1 MAGTSSQENISTRQ
15 RKLVELA
22 RIEPKLELTTI
33 AHHIDVVWL
42 EEAWRRTRKDGAA
55 GVDGV
60 TASQYAAALEE
71 NLTRLLERFK
81 TGRYR
86 APAVRR
92 VHLPKPGTG
101 KTRPIGIPTLEDKVL
116 QRAVLMALEPIFE
129 QDFLDC
135 AYGFRPG
142 RSAHQALERLWGGL
156 MAMGGGWVIDLDI
169 QNFFDDVDR
178 DRLRN
183 FLGQRVRDGVICRVI
198 GKWLNAGVME
208 GGQLHYPE
216 QGTPQ
221 GGVISPLLANL
232 YLHHVLDLWFEQTV
246 KPRLQGS
253 AFEVRFADDA
263 VLVFKREEDARR
275 VLAVLGKRLAKY
287 GLRLHPDKTRLLD
300 FRKPGRKGQSFQYPG
315 FTHYWGRSRE
325 RALGRQTQDRPSP
338 AQPLP
343 AGDQPLVP
351 DAPPLAGCRPT
362 SGPEPQTQGALCL
375 LWDRRQQPIAGPLPV
390 RGQTALVQMVVP
402 PQPGTDELGPFW
414 AAVQTIPTPPT
425 ARGSRNCPLRSDAI
439 VRGAGCLNRARPDL
453 WEPRVSNRPRSPG
466 RSCQV
471 PEDSGECG
479 PWKDLIWT

>member
-1 MAGTSSQENISTRQ
+1 MGLSEGQMAGTSSQENISTRQ

-208 GGQLHYPE
+208 SGQLHYPE

-263 VLVFKREEDARR
+263 VLVFEREEDARR
-275 VLAVLGKRLAKY
+275 VLAVPGKRLAKY

-300 FRKPGRKGQSFQYPG
+300 FRKPGRKGQSFQYLG
-315 FTHYWGRSRE
+315 FTHYWGRSGKGRWVVKRKTAQARLSRSLQAINHGCRMHRHWPVADQQAALSRKLKGHYAYYGIVGNSQSLARFLYEVRRRWYKWLSRRNRE
-325 RALGRQTQDRPSP
+325 RMNRDHFGRLYKRY
-338 AQPLP
+338 PLP
-343 AGDQPLVP
+343 P
-351 DAPPLAGCRPT
+351 
-362 SGPEPQTQGALCL
+362 
-375 LWDRRQQPIAGPLPV
+375 
-390 RGQTALVQMVVP
+390 
-402 PQPGTDELGPFW
+402 
-414 AAVQTIPTPPT
+414 
-425 ARGSRNCPLRSDAI
+425 
-439 VRGAGCLNRARPDL
+439 
-453 WEPRVSNRPRSPG
+453 PRVVHGISRCVATP
-466 RSCQV
+466 
-471 PEDSGECG
+471 
-479 PWKDLIWT
+479 